1 MAHDHTPASGGHGEH
16 AGGHHVMPLS
26 VYWGVFLAL
35 VVGTIVTVWSATIDL
50 GALNVIVALV
60 IASAKALLVVLYF
73 MHVKYASKLTWLF
86 VASGFFWLLIMLVI
100 TMNDY
105 ISRGWLQ

>member
-1 MAHDHTPASGGHGEH
+1 MAHDHASAHGGHGEH

-26 VYWGVFLAL
+26 IYWGVFFAL
-35 VVGTIVTVWSATIDL
+35 VVGTIVTVWTATMDL

-60 IASAKALLVVLYF
+60 IASVKALLVVLYF

-86 VASGFFWLLIMLVI
+86 AASGFFWLIIMLVI

-105 ISRGWLQ
+105 SSRGWL